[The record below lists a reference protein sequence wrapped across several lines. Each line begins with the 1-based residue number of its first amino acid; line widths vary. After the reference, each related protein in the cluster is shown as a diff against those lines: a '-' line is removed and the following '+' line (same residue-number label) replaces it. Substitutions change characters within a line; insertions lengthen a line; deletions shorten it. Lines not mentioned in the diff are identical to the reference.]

1 MIQDITGEHNSPLV
15 NQNNSNITAH
25 NVSVVYDS
33 LVKAFDWPELMHK
46 QMAVLL
52 ASRISDK
59 IWSKIWANEY
69 VDFGTLL
76 QGSYVNDSKYNLF
89 Y

>member
-1 MIQDITGEHNSPLV
+1 M
-15 NQNNSNITAH
+15 
-25 NVSVVYDS
+25 VYDS
-33 LVKAFDWPELMHK
+33 LVKAFDWPELVHK
-46 QMAVLL
+46 QMAVPL

-59 IWSKIWANEY
+59 IRSKIWANEY